1 MSEDDMSLITTSQ
14 LPKKSPLTGETSF
27 DVPGVARL
35 SDLTP
40 SLGVLHLRG
49 PQAEAAIAQFGAGKP
64 DESPLAIG
72 DARPADEGMLCRLA
86 ADEYL
91 LLVESPHESAA
102 AWRHLEEAAAGHG
115 VTVSDL
121 THGYGKLQLSGRR
134 AAALLPRLCGLDFS
148 ERGFPDRR
156 VAQTSLAK
164 VHATLVRMD
173 RQGESPRYYLLV
185 DRSLSEYVWEVIVA
199 VMQAFKAES

>member
-1 MSEDDMSLITTSQ
+1 MSLITTSQ
-14 LPKKSPLTGETSF
+14 LPLESPITGETSLE
-27 DVPGVARL
+27 VPGVARL

-40 SLGVLHLRG
+40 SLGVLNLRG
-49 PQAEAAIAQFGAGKP
+49 PQAEAAIAQFEIDQPGQ
-64 DESPLAIG
+64 SSLATG
-72 DARPADEGMLCRLA
+72 VARPTDGGLLCRLA

-91 LLVESPHESAA
+91 LLVERPQNWATVYT
-102 AWRHLEEAAAGHG
+102 RLEGAAAGQR

-148 ERGFPDRR
+148 ERGFPDKR

-164 VHATLVRMD
+164 VRATLVRMD
-173 RQGESPRYYLLV
+173 GQGEAPNYYLLV
-185 DRSLSEYVWEVIVA
+185 DRSLSTYVWEEIVG
-199 VMQAFKAES
+199 VMQAFTE

>member
-14 LPKKSPLTGETSF
+14 LPLESPITGETSLE
-27 DVPGVARL
+27 VPEVARL

-91 LLVESPHESAA
+91 LLVESPEEWAA
-102 AWRHLEEAAAGHG
+102 AYARLDDP
-115 VTVSDL
+115 VTGQRATLSDL
-121 THGYGKLQLSGRR
+121 THGYGKLQLNGPR

-148 ERGFPDRR
+148 EVGFPDGH

-173 RQGESPRYYLLV
+173 GQGERPRYYLLV
-185 DRSLSEYVWEVIVA
+185 DRSVSAYVWEVIVA